1 MLGGLRLF
9 FIVRS
14 DHLFVSKPVAAK
26 IDAPLLRGEVHC
38 APRICLSIAKLVLSD
53 DVSLAFKVNHSAHIR
68 WFVSAG
74 HHRGK
79 PIDCQK
85 TIRS

>member
-1 MLGGLRLF
+1 M
-9 FIVRS
+9 
-14 DHLFVSKPVAAK
+14 DKP
-26 IDAPLLRGEVHC
+26 PQ
-38 APRICLSIAKLVLSD
+38 RIANLVLSD
-53 DVSLAFKVNHSAHIR
+53 DVSLAFNVNHSAHIR